1 MEYKEI
7 VAAFEKFGLAT
18 QEQRGRFTGFAP
30 ITPGETSEQE
40 MVFIYADINS
50 HPTEMQN
57 ARLEA
62 DRRRA

>member
-7 VAAFEKFGLAT
+7 VAAFEKLGLAT
-18 QEQRGRFTGFAP
+18 EEQRGRFTGFAP
-30 ITPGETSEQE
+30 TVPGATTEEE
-40 MVFIYADINS
+40 IVFIRADTNS
-50 HPTEMQN
+50 RPLEMKN